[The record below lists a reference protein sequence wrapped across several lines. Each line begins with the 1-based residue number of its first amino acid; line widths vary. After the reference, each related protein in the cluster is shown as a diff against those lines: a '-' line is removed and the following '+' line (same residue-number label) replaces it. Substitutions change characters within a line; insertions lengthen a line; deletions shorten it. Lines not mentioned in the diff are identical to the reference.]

1 MAIATWD
8 FTCNNWFSMSRMTC
22 LIITSGCSA
31 LSIKSFRLAR
41 IKVDTRSSSA
51 IVPPNEL
58 FARSFRTGADLQG
71 RLEVEHLV
79 QQNHSGQHQNQRTQ
93 YPRRLEPGPF
103 RVVAD
108 GLPVNGNQHDANHQH
123 DQSCRPGGSSHV

>member
-1 MAIATWD
+1 MAIATWV

-41 IKVDTRSSSA
+41 INVDTRSSSA

-58 FARSFRTGADLQG
+58 FCTILPYWCRASGPID
-71 RLEVEHLV
+71 VEHLV
-79 QQNHSGQHQNQRTQ
+79 QQNHSGHHLNQRTQ
-93 YPRRLEPGPF
+93 YPRRLKPGPF
-103 RVVAD
+103 RVVVD
-108 GLPVNGNQHDANHQH
+108 DLPEHRDKHDVNHQH
-123 DQSCRPGGSSHV
+123 DQSCRPG